1 MLDRLLLE
9 AVVSAVPRGY
19 KSMKG
24 TSMAASHVAGLA
36 ALLLERK
43 PTATVDE
50 LEEAIGSSAQPLTD
64 ESPVRYGKGL
74 VNAAASLEAL
84 LNPL

>member
-1 MLDRLLLE
+1 M
-9 AVVSAVPRGY
+9 
-19 KSMKG
+19 
-24 TSMAASHVAGLA
+24 TGLA

-50 LEEAIGSSAQPLTD
+50 LEEAIGSSAEPLSA

-74 VNAAASLEAL
+74 VNAAASLRAL
-84 LNPL
+84 LNAV